1 MFKIMLQ
8 PNLIYPLVITFVD
21 NEQRKQNR
29 TQALPAL
36 QLLSHV
42 DTPATASIW
51 LSLHLHQEK
60 CLEDGGQFEVTPA
73 LHVCL

>member
-1 MFKIMLQ
+1 MFKIMLR

-29 TQALPAL
+29 AQALLAL

-42 DTPATASIW
+42 DTPVTASIQ

-60 CLEDGGQFEVTPA
+60 CLEYGGQFEVTPD
-73 LHVCL
+73 LDVCL

>member
-1 MFKIMLQ
+1 MFKIILQ
-8 PNLIYPLVITFVD
+8 RNLIYPLVIAFVD

-42 DTPATASIW
+42 DTQVTASIW
-51 LSLHLHQEK
+51 LSLCLHQEK
-60 CLEDGGQFEVTPA
+60 CLEVGGQFEVTPA
-73 LHVCL
+73 LDLCS

>member
-8 PNLIYPLVITFVD
+8 PNLIYPLVIAFVD
-21 NEQRKQNR
+21 NKQRKQNR

-42 DTPATASIW
+42 DRPVTASIW
-51 LSLHLHQEK
+51 LSPCLHQEK
-60 CLEDGGQFEVTPA
+60 CLEDGGQFEVAPA
-73 LHVCL
+73 LHACL